1 MVKVR
6 SNPTGV
12 NMRVKLV
19 GRVTLS
25 SCVEVQG
32 REKNHLEIFIV
43 SSSRFFFVYMLFTI
57 YILSRMKG
65 L

>member
-1 MVKVR
+1 M
-6 SNPTGV
+6 G
-12 NMRVKLV
+12 VKLV